1 MNTKILVGSIG
12 AVVILILVSFTN
24 VVGVQSTTSSSKKE
38 SPLFNVRLKRAINE
52 GSKDILTSDYL
63 GKGAEIIISFPPRD
77 NQIYLFQEIIDK
89 IREMNDREFSAFK
102 QIIIRYLIK
111 EKLIQYKNGSRVV
124 YLFNQIE
131 YNTDEINQYIAK
143 RTKDPPTRIEYCW
156 TVPGAWNT
164 CQSSNE
170 CHLYQLK
177 LVLIFLL
184 IFATMFIIIT
194 VGEFVNSISWLL
206 GKLTIK
212 VCE

>member
-1 MNTKILVGSIG
+1 MEIKIFLGSLG
-12 AVVILILVSFTN
+12 VVAILILVSFTN
-24 VVGVQSTTSSSKKE
+24 VVGVQSTTFSSLKE

-63 GKGAEIIISFPPRD
+63 GKGAEIIISIPPQD

-131 YNTDEINQYIAK
+131 YNTDEINVVHQKY
-143 RTKDPPTRIEYCW
+143 RRIKILNENATNY
-156 TVPGAWNT
+156 
-164 CQSSNE
+164 SSDD
-170 CHLYQLK
+170 YP
-177 LVLIFLL
+177 
-184 IFATMFIIIT
+184 
-194 VGEFVNSISWLL
+194 FVSI
-206 GKLTIK
+206 
-212 VCE
+212 CESDFCPEDLSFTDRK